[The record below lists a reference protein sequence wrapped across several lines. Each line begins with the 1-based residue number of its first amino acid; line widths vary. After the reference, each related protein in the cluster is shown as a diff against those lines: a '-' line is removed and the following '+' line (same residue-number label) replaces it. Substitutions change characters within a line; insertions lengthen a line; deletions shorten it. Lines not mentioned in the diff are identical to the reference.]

1 METIKR
7 MERMIFKFLWKGPD
21 KVTRNSVINSIKNGG
36 LNLIDIETQIKAL
49 RLSWIPRILD
59 SAKKGPWKSYFNHY
73 LKPYGGTF
81 LLKCNYEF
89 KDLTTLLNGFYS
101 DLLLCWE
108 EFRNT
113 FSDINYA
120 QRIIWNNKDIRIDN
134 RSVFYKLYYENG
146 IVYIC
151 DLIFESDNKQSYD
164 FYRQKGL
171 KTDFLTWTGLRVSVP
186 KELRSCELLP
196 EMDSV
201 NFKHNDIQFDVY
213 RAKCKHFHKLL
224 MTAKAKLPNMS
235 KKLISD
241 FDISNS
247 LEEIYSLPQTVASE
261 TYIWSFQYRVLNYI
275 LYTNSKLFKI
285 DLSLSDKCTFCGSS
299 KEELYHL
306 FFECSHAQIF
316 WKTFSL
322 WWFEL
327 VKENVTVTLKEII
340 LGLPNRTDIINY
352 LIILGKLCI
361 WECRKAGIYPDF
373 NIFLKKVKIKFEI
386 EKYIANKNGTFASF
400 RKRWE
405 AILFKFM

>member
-1 METIKR
+1 M
-7 MERMIFKFLWKGPD
+7 
-21 KVTRNSVINSIKNGG
+21 
-36 LNLIDIETQIKAL
+36 DIETQIKAL

-59 SAKKGPWKSYFNHY
+59 STRKGPWKSYFNHY

-89 KDLTTLLNGFYS
+89 KDLTTSLNGFYS
-101 DLLLCWE
+101 DLLLWWE

-113 FSDINYA
+113 FSDNNYA
-120 QRIIWNNKDIRIDN
+120 QRIVWNNKDIKIDN
-134 RSVFYKLYYENG
+134 RSVFYKSYYDKG
-146 IVYIC
+146 IVFVR
-151 DLIFESDNKQSYD
+151 DLMFESDNKQSHD
-164 FYRQKGL
+164 FYKQKGL
-171 KTDFLTWTGLRVSVP
+171 KTDFLTWTGLRLSVP
-186 KELRSCELLP
+186 KELRSCEPLP
-196 EMDSV
+196 EIDLV
-201 NFKHNDIQFDVY
+201 NFKHNNIQFDVY
-213 RAKCKHFHKLL
+213 RAKCKHFYKLL
-224 MTAKAKLPNMS
+224 ITAKAKLPNMS

-275 LYTNSKLFKI
+275 LYTNAKLFKI
-285 DLSLSDKCTFCGSS
+285 GLSLNDKCTFCDSS
-299 KEELYHL
+299 KEELHHL
-306 FFECSHAQIF
+306 FFECSHVQIF
-316 WKTFSL
+316 WKTFSS

-327 VKENVTVTLKEII
+327 VKENITLTLKDII
-340 LGLPNRTDIINY
+340 LGLTNRTDIINY

-373 NIFLKKVKIKFEI
+373 NIFLKKVKNKFET

-405 AILFKFM
+405 AILAKFL